1 MNIDLLT
8 SEELEKLR
16 ELILAADN
24 IVVCSHVSPDGDA
37 LGSSLGWAEALR
49 LFGKKSTIIV
59 PDQFPDF
66 LRWLPGIETIVR
78 YDKRSDEADAYIAD
92 ADLIFCLDFNELSR
106 TDNMQASLG
115 AARGKK
121 VLILHHL
128 PTAYQRNRQRQD
140 IPQRGPYLQRKPPP
154 SSGLRPV

>member
-37 LGSSLGWAEALR
+37 VGSSLAWAEALR
-49 LFGKKSTIIV
+49 LFGKKPIIIV

-92 ADLIFCLDFNELSR
+92 ADLLFCLDFNE
-106 TDNMQASLG
+106 
-115 AARGKK
+115 
-121 VLILHHL
+121 
-128 PTAYQRNRQRQD
+128 
-140 IPQRGPYLQRKPPP
+140 
-154 SSGLRPV
+154 